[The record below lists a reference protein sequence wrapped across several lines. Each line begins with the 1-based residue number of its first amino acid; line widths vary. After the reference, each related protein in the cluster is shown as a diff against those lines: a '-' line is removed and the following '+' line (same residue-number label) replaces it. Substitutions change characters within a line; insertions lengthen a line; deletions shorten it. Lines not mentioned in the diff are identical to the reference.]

1 MSTFQV
7 QNQFLFI
14 DYTHSRVVCHFKNV
28 DFKKGFIFILFYFYS
43 V

>member
-14 DYTHSRVVCHFKNV
+14 DYTHFRVVCHFKNV
-28 DFKKGFIFILFYFYS
+28 DFKKGFILFYFFYS